1 MSFVGKAIRGV
12 VKGITNVL
20 GLTPSAP
27 TPQPIVPIPMVSPS
41 ATSDATNATLDAAA
55 QRQAAALQGGR
66 TSTVLNEYGGKGFEE
81 DAKNTSK
88 VLLGQ

>member
-12 VKGITNVL
+12 VKGIGNVL

-27 TPQPIVPIPMVSPS
+27 TPQPIVPIPTIAP
-41 ATSDATNATLDAAA
+41 AADAANASMDAAA